1 MRCSSRSRPPAVASD
16 SIDVVGHRVVHGGEA
31 FSVPTVIDGDMLVVL
46 EGIADLAPLHNPVAT
61 ATIRAARRRLPGIPH
76 VADFD
81 TAFHATLPVEAR
93 RYPVP
98 DDWIADH
105 GIRRFG
111 FHGLSVEWSVARA
124 AGTAR
129 TAGRRAPPRRRA
141 SRWGMLGHR
150 RRPRSL
156 VDTSMGLTPM
166 EGLMMATRAGSID
179 PGIVF
184 RLLRAGV
191 DADRIERRL
200 DHESGLHGVGG
211 SADMRRLLQREGDGD
226 ERAAL
231 AIELFARR
239 AAAGIAA
246 AATAL
251 ADLDALVFTGG
262 IGEGAAVVRSRICE
276 RLGILGVPPAG
287 DSDTDGEPSS
297 PGARPARRS
306 SWCTRARTSSS
317 PTTRSRWS
325 LPSGI
330 TRPPT
335 PSFAPSPESQ
345 SPDRRVTYGPR
356 APVRTSPRRV
366 RSATV
371 AGRWQG

>member
-1 MRCSSRSRPPAVASD
+1 MTAGRVLVLNAGSATLKGTVLDRPAAEPVFDRTIDWDAAPGADPDAALDAMLESVATAGVASD

-31 FSVPTVIDGDMLVVL
+31 FSVPTVIDGAMLVVL

-124 AGTAR
+124 AGMVERPAGGLRLVVSHLGGGCSVTAVDR
-129 TAGRRAPPRRRA
+129 GR
-141 SRWGMLGHR
+141 SI
-150 RRPRSL
+150 
-156 VDTSMGLTPM
+156 DTSMGLTPM
-166 EGLMMATRAGSID
+166 EGLMMATRSGSID

-191 DADRIERRL
+191 DADRIEHRL

-251 ADLDALVFTGG
+251 AGLDALVFTGG
-262 IGEGAAVVRSRICE
+262 IGEGAAAVRSRICE
-276 RLGILGVPPAG
+276 RLVILGVPPIG
-287 DSDTDGEPSS
+287 DTNTDGDAIL
-297 PGARPARRS
+297 ARGPTGTSVIVVHAREDAVIADHALAVIAS
-306 SWCTRARTSSS
+306 
-317 PTTRSRWS
+317 
-325 LPSGI
+325 
-330 TRPPT
+330 
-335 PSFAPSPESQ
+335 
-345 SPDRRVTYGPR
+345 
-356 APVRTSPRRV
+356 
-366 RSATV
+366 
-371 AGRWQG
+371 